1 MRSSLYL
8 TEWHNCRRAS
18 VTAGTNG
25 AGWQAPVTDSA
36 IETRAGALFASDRGG
51 SRTGAGRSCGDPTSD
66 SQHRSFDRKIAP
78 Y

>member
-36 IETRAGALFASDRGG
+36 IENPGRRAI
-51 SRTGAGRSCGDPTSD
+51 
-66 SQHRSFDRKIAP
+66 RKRP
-78 Y
+78 WRLTNWCWQVMR